1 MKQHTPPFSPPFSP
15 PYLPLFLK
23 KLFKNYWRSLSLAC
37 LLIVGCAQQSEA
49 AILVFDFGG
58 VLGKMPQTSMAIKE
72 LGLGRLLTYTLFGLK
87 NPAHLKELMF
97 KVLVDLY
104 GEQQEDAGYPCA
116 CDGNT
121 KLPAVLC
128 DWLAGRVL
136 GSEIIE
142 QTNQCIDKG
151 ECDHL
156 LSSRQEKRLIKEIV
170 RIAFDPEI
178 HGKYMR
184 PLKETAALIK
194 EIAIEHPEHT
204 LMILSNYDLPGF
216 QAIYNNPLMQKEL
229 FCYFKPH
236 NIIISGTTGLLKPDP
251 CIFTQ
256 ELIQDYSLED
266 AIKRHEVFFIDDQKE
281 NIAVAEQ
288 CGIQGI
294 LFTTCAALRGKCN
307 TFGII

>member
-1 MKQHTPPFSPPFSP
+1 MNHNSSPSSS
-15 PYLPLFLK
+15 PLFTIKSLK
-23 KLFKNYWRSLSLAC
+23 KAVKNYWRSLSLAF
-37 LLIVGCAQQSEA
+37 LFIIGCGQQAHA

-58 VLGKMPQTSMAIKE
+58 VLGKMPQTNLAIKE
-72 LGLGRLLTYTLFGLK
+72 LGLGRLISYTIFGLK
-87 NPAHLKELMF
+87 NPAHLKDLMF
-97 KVLVDLY
+97 KVLIDLY
-104 GEQQEDAGYPCA
+104 GEQQENDEYPCA
-116 CDGNT
+116 CDGNK
-121 KLPAVLC
+121 KLPAVMC

-142 QTNQCIDKG
+142 QTHECIDEG

-156 LSSRQEKRLIKEIV
+156 LSSRQEKRLIKEII

-194 EIAIEHPEHT
+194 EIATEHPEHT

-229 FCYFKPH
+229 FCYFKPN
-236 NIIISGTTGLLKPDP
+236 NIIISGCTGFLKPDP
-251 CIFTQ
+251 CIFNQ

-281 NIAVAEQ
+281 NIETAEQ

-294 LFTTCAALRGKCN
+294 LFTTSAALREKCN
-307 TFGII
+307 KLGII